1 MIKLKGLL
9 IPAKWDKKGN
19 VVVVLI
25 ATDDEEEYH
34 IENRSQA
41 AKLIPFLRQE
51 VEVSGSLENKG
62 GKKII
67 KVKKIKNFKSPLGR
81 LTLD

>member
-1 MIKLKGLL
+1 MINVRGLV

-34 IENRSQA
+34 IENRAQT

-51 VEVSGSLENKG
+51 VKVSGSLKNKG

-67 KVKKIKNFKSPLGR
+67 NIKKIEKN
-81 LTLD
+81 